1 MERQTIIFTSLPNGL
16 APDGALLLSVFI
28 SPRLWSDDPTLGKL
42 KLAKFPD
49 FLDWTT
55 RVGAATWKVAFEG
68 GPTLN
73 ATVESAA
80 PSAVLWNALFKND
93 ADVIPFRFDDY
104 RGAIIET
111 FPSDLIHDFLVGV
124 YSRAASDPT
133 FELGRD
139 LPPIETLA
147 ADPDLID
154 IARASHPE
162 PPFKPPPRP
171 APIDLGGTLPQP
183 DPEPSKPKAGCGCM
197 MWPLA
202 LLVRL
207 FPKLKPCF
215 DKLFGGALSSE
226 PAPTP
231 VFPVEPM
238 PVPPPPAPPQPDP
251 PVDTSGPLFEPPGGP
266 PSANRSAFDKL
277 GHFVTPPTEVSQSLP
292 TEAEVREKYDFHQMF
307 AALGDYP
314 LLLRSFGVVVD
325 LRVSLNGANP
335 PNAGAVKVEPT
346 IALTGVSTI
355 VTPRTH
361 YELAADIFSAQPRP
375 VDPEISNGLLRLN
388 DTNLFRVIQV
398 DVVGSGVKI
407 RNAATN
413 TLAYREKKN
422 RAANMP
428 DNTGLPALRTGGISI
443 IRRNLVNE
451 LRSRFGRSHAL
462 QRMVFALDNAPQP
475 ADPPDA
481 GAPEAPTDELFAED
495 LVRGYRVDV
504 FDLKS
509 NAWHSLCQRVG
520 KYDFL
525 DAPAAPGGK
534 ISLSL
539 EDEGFVQF
547 GATEPLA
554 KPAKRTLRSSDSL
567 FAWDG
572 WSLCAPRPGLS
583 IMSEPDPPPHTP
595 GAPVPPPAKTKLE
608 AVKNKAVT
616 SFQLETEFSAAI
628 GSLPRLRFDYKYR
641 LRARV
646 CDLAGNS
653 VFGPDVAKFADDVT
667 ERTADFP
674 CARYEPVSPPP
685 MMLRAAPVEG
695 ESLERLVVRTPPVG
709 FESQTTERHIVPPKV
724 SQLMAEQHGKF
735 DGVPQMDGT
744 NTGYDLAAREAG
756 AINDDATEVKKD
768 VWVHPAPQFKV
779 KYLPDPSSRGALV
792 LGLPGLLPEEIIE
805 PTAVKIVNKIP
816 FDGAWPDPKPFRLR
830 LVAIAAGVAPAEP
843 QWNSVD
849 RVLVVELPEAGQKV
863 VRLSSYFEKDDL
875 DRQGV
880 LQWTRGEAPATLL
893 QVEAET
899 LAGRSWLHL
908 PWREITLVHAVQQP
922 LGPPNAVVVSP
933 AGKQLG
939 QTFAT
944 ITGKIKAHSASTGK
958 VDLLAKWEDPIDD
971 SALPAPTTQQQKTHL
986 CEVMIAADAVDT
998 EIRDSAK
1005 HQFPKHNFGD
1015 TKFHSVTYLPVA
1027 TTRFREY
1034 FPESITTDA
1043 ANLSLAGPQSAPV
1056 LILNSARPDAPKV
1069 LYVVPTYEW
1078 EDDLPTPG
1086 KATRKRKGGGLR
1098 VYLDRGW
1105 YSSGDGELLG
1115 VVCIEGEQF
1124 TSLDEKAKAV
1134 VTKWGADPIW
1144 LTTATATAATRDNF
1158 KGTTKKQDGLRLEEI
1173 AQPVF
1178 VAGYKP
1184 EFDAERRLWFADIE
1198 IDAGISY
1205 GPLVRLALARYQPNS
1220 VKDAELSRV
1229 VRADFAQL
1237 APDRTASVTTT
1248 AAPGSANFKILVK
1261 GLTYQASSATVPGFD
1276 VFGRP
1281 SHSTGGRAE
1290 IEALLQRRNPA
1301 VSDPDLGWDTKASI
1315 LLTPDAVNL
1324 GEWTGQMN
1332 ILENLNPD
1340 TWRILLQE
1348 YEWYRSDFQPENVR
1362 ENMTF
1367 ARRIVYAAAI
1377 RLG

>member
-1 MERQTIIFTSLPNGL
+1 MEKQTIIFTALPNGL
-16 APDGALLLSVFI
+16 APDGALRLSVFI

-55 RVGAATWKVAFEG
+55 LVGAATWKVAFDG

-93 ADVIPFRFDDY
+93 TDAIPFRFDDY

-133 FELGRD
+133 FGLGRD

-162 PPFKPPPRP
+162 PPFEPPPRP
-171 APIDLGGTLPQP
+171 APVDLGGTLPQP
-183 DPEPSKPKAGCGCM
+183 DPVPSKPGCGCGCLG
-197 MWPLA
+197 WPFA
-202 LLVRL
+202 LLVGL

-215 DKLFGGALSSE
+215 DKLFGVGFSSE
-226 PAPTP
+226 PAPAP

-251 PVDTSGPLFEPPGGP
+251 PAATAGPLFEPPGGP

-277 GHFVTPPTEVSQSLP
+277 GQFTTPPTEVSQPLP
-292 TEAEVREKYDFHQMF
+292 TEAEVRQKYDFHQML

-314 LLLRSFGVVVD
+314 TLLRSFGVVID
-325 LRVSLNGANP
+325 LRVALNGANP
-335 PNAGAVKVEPT
+335 PNAGMVKVEPS

-355 VTPRTH
+355 VTPHTH

-375 VDPEISNGLLRLN
+375 VDPEIGNGLLRLN
-388 DTNLFRVIQV
+388 NTNLFRVIQV
-398 DVVGSGVKI
+398 DVVGSGTKI

-413 TLAYREKKN
+413 ILAYREKKN

-428 DNTGLPALRTGGISI
+428 DNNGLPALRTGGISI

-451 LRSRFGRSHAL
+451 LRGRFGRSHAL

-475 ADPPDA
+475 PDPPDA
-481 GAPEAPTDELFAED
+481 GAPEPPTDELFAED

-509 NAWHSLCQRVG
+509 NTWHSLCDRVG

-534 ISLSL
+534 ISLTL
-539 EDEGFVQF
+539 QDEGFVQF
-547 GATEPLA
+547 GATGPLA
-554 KPAKRTLRSSDSL
+554 KPAKQTLRASDSL
-567 FAWDG
+567 FVWDG
-572 WSLCAPRPGLS
+572 WSLCAPRPGKS
-583 IMSEPDPPPHTP
+583 VMPDKPGDPPDKVRLEKPKNQAVTNF
-595 GAPVPPPAKTKLE
+595 KLE
-608 AVKNKAVT
+608 TA
-616 SFQLETEFSAAI
+616 FSARP
-628 GSLPRLRFDYKYR
+628 GSLPRLRFDYEYR

-653 VFGPDVAKFADDVT
+653 VFGPDDAKFADDVL

-674 CARYEPVSPPP
+674 CARYEPVSPPQ

-695 ESLERLVVRTPPVG
+695 ESLERLVVRSPPVG

-744 NTGYDLAAREAG
+744 NIGYDLAAREAG

-779 KYLPDPSSRGALV
+779 QYLPDPSSRGALV

-816 FDGAWPDPKPFRLR
+816 FAGAWPDPKPFRLR
-830 LVAIAAGVAPAEP
+830 LVAVAAGVVPAEP

-849 RVLVVELPEAGQKV
+849 RVLVVELPQAEQKV
-863 VRLSSYFEKDDL
+863 VRLSSYLEKDDL

-880 LQWTRGEAPATLL
+880 LQWTRGEAPATLS

-908 PWREITLVHAVQQP
+908 PWREITLIHAVQQP
-922 LGPPNAVVVSP
+922 LEPPNAVVVSP

-958 VDLLAKWEDPIDD
+958 VDLVAKWEDPIDD
-971 SALPAPTTQQQKTHL
+971 PALPAPTTQQQKTHL
-986 CEVMIAADAVDT
+986 CEVMIEADAVDT

-1034 FPESITTDA
+1034 FPESITADP

-1078 EDDLPTPG
+1078 EDDPPAPG

-1124 TSLDEKAKAV
+1124 TNLDEKATAV
-1134 VTKWGADPIW
+1134 VTQWGADPIW

-1158 KGTTKKQDGLRLEEI
+1158 KGTTKRQDGLRLEEI

-1184 EFDAERRLWFADIE
+1184 EFDVERRLWFADIE
-1198 IDAGISY
+1198 IDAGLSY
-1205 GPLVRLALARYQPNS
+1205 GPFVRLALARYQPNS

-1248 AAPGSANFKILVK
+1248 SIPGSAKFEIRVT
-1261 GLTYQASSATVPGFD
+1261 GLTYQASSATLMGAGLPGVPRD
-1276 VFGRP
+1276 R
-1281 SHSTGGRAE
+1281 SGRAE
-1290 IEALLQRRNPA
+1290 IEALLQKHNKKLG
-1301 VSDPDLGWDTKASI
+1301 SDPELSWDTAASI
-1315 LLTPDAVNL
+1315 LLTPDPVNL
-1324 GEWTGQMN
+1324 GEWTGELN
-1332 ILENLNPD
+1332 IAETLNAN
-1340 TWRILLQE
+1340 TWRIMLKE
-1348 YEWYRSDFQPENVR
+1348 YEWYRSDFQSENVR
-1362 ENMTF
+1362 ENATF
-1367 ARRIVYAAAI
+1367 ARRIVYAVAI
-1377 RLG
+1377 ALG